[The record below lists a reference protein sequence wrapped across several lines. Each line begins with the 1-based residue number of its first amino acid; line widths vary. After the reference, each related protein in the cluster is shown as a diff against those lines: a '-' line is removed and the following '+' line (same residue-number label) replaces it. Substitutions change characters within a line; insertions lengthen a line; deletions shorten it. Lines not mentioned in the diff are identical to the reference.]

1 MFVMLYLVLIQ
12 SSHVIGKVVNAN
24 RQRILTYFVRG
35 SITVGMA
42 DLLFNCFGLICFA
55 TFSLATYLL
64 VWLNLQQVKH
74 EVSQTVILTK
84 VSMKKKL
91 KIKEKSLGVFLK
103 NKLFSVKQFLG
114 IIESLISL
122 LSDQAEHL
130 LKCLFSI

>member
-84 VSMKKKL
+84 VSMKKVENKG
-91 KIKEKSLGVFLK
+91 KKFGRVFK
-103 NKLFSVKQFLG
+103 KQTFLSETIFG
-114 IIESLISL
+114 DNREFDFAL
-122 LSDQAEHL
+122 E
-130 LKCLFSI
+130 

>member
-42 DLLFNCFGLICFA
+42 DLLFYCFGLICFA

-74 EVSQTVILTK
+74 EVSHTVILTLTYEGIYEEK
-84 VSMKKKL
+84 VENKGKKF
-91 KIKEKSLGVFLK
+91 GRVFK
-103 NKLFSVKQFLG
+103 KQTFLSETIFG
-114 IIESLISL
+114 DNREFDFAL
-122 LSDQAEHL
+122 E
-130 LKCLFSI
+130 

>member
-1 MFVMLYLVLIQ
+1 MLYLVLIQ

-74 EVSQTVILTK
+74 EVSHTVILTLMK

>member
-1 MFVMLYLVLIQ
+1 MLYLVLIQ

-42 DLLFNCFGLICFA
+42 DLLFYCFGLICFA

-114 IIESLISL
+114 VIESLISL

>member
-1 MFVMLYLVLIQ
+1 M
-12 SSHVIGKVVNAN
+12 
-24 RQRILTYFVRG
+24 
-35 SITVGMA
+35 
-42 DLLFNCFGLICFA
+42 
-55 TFSLATYLL
+55 
-64 VWLNLQQVKH
+64 KH